1 MGQKLSKEA
10 VFIQDLKNSLRE
22 RGIRVKKKDLLKF
35 FLYIDGACP
44 WFIIDGPTIHPK
56 KWQKVGRELN
66 DKLIREG
73 PDSVPA
79 TVFSYWGLIRDILE
93 ADDDDPQ
100 KRRLL
105 SVAEF
110 CLRPLSPPAPKAP
123 SRALPVAIDMPSEA
137 TSEATP
143 LKYLPQQIYPSLIAL
158 RDEPLD
164 PGDAATLEEEA
175 ARYHDQDWSSP
186 PPYPLPPT
194 LTGPAFLPS
203 LRAPLCK
210 AKADLTAK
218 TSDSK
223 TTKSRQRPPNK
234 SGPKVFP
241 VLTRARAAALEQ
253 RPEPSAPDTTEAP
266 SDLDYDPDTDN
277 QPSSDSEGEGAD
289 QRDYKTLQPAF
300 KPLKFKHIKDLHN
313 AIKNYGANA
322 PFTLSLLES
331 LSGNGYLLPG
341 EWIKVIKT
349 VVDRP
354 QFLIWKAEFLDRAQN
369 IASRNQRNP
378 LAPTASWS
386 ADKICG
392 QGKYS
397 SEEKQKGLSPGI
409 LAQTAEAALGAW
421 RVMPPKGSAFSPL
434 SKITQGHQEP
444 FAQFVARIQETVERM
459 FGPEETEGKMVKQLI
474 LENANPA
481 CRVALRGKDNLEV
494 SQMIRLC
501 ADIDPFGHQVGQA
514 ITMAM
519 GAMMDK
525 AATMAIGAVM
535 NKTSD
540 KSCFRCGQ
548 AGHFARQC
556 PTNVAAPL
564 GPETNK
570 QHSMP
575 LGLCPW
581 CKRGRHWAKH
591 CRSKTDVSGNLL
603 PPVSGNGGRGQP
615 RAPQPVSF
623 LPALGN
629 SQAGPQQT
637 LQQQLPDQ
645 PQPSIGL
652 PQGAQDWTS
661 MPPPIQ
667 Y

>member
-44 WFIIDGPTIHPK
+44 WYIIDGPTIHPK

-123 SRALPVAIDMPSEA
+123 SRASSVVIDMPSEA
-137 TSEATP
+137 ASEATSS
-143 LKYLPQQIYPSLIAL
+143 KHLPQQIYPSLIAL
-158 RDEPLD
+158 REEPLD

-194 LTGPAFLPS
+194 LTGPALLPS

-218 TSDSK
+218 VGELTEVLNLQKQCLDLSKQFDSLQISLKNTFFPQTSESK
-223 TTKSRQRPPNK
+223 ITKSRQRPPNK

-241 VLTRARAAALEQ
+241 VLTRARATALEQ

-300 KPLKFKHIKDLHN
+300 KSLKFKHIKDLHN

-369 IASRNQRNP
+369 IASRNQKNP

-392 QGKYS
+392 QGKYA

-444 FAQFVARIQETVERM
+444 FAVCRKDSRNCR
-459 FGPEETEGKMVKQLI
+459 
-474 LENANPA
+474 EN
-481 CRVALRGKDNLEV
+481 V
-494 SQMIRLC
+494 
-501 ADIDPFGHQVGQA
+501 
-514 ITMAM
+514 
-519 GAMMDK
+519 
-525 AATMAIGAVM
+525 
-535 NKTSD
+535 
-540 KSCFRCGQ
+540 
-548 AGHFARQC
+548 
-556 PTNVAAPL
+556 
-564 GPETNK
+564 
-570 QHSMP
+570 
-575 LGLCPW
+575 
-581 CKRGRHWAKH
+581 
-591 CRSKTDVSGNLL
+591 
-603 PPVSGNGGRGQP
+603 
-615 RAPQPVSF
+615 RA
-623 LPALGN
+623 
-629 SQAGPQQT
+629 
-637 LQQQLPDQ
+637 
-645 PQPSIGL
+645 
-652 PQGAQDWTS
+652 
-661 MPPPIQ
+661 
-667 Y
+667 